1 MQNNQR
7 KRTFTHKKRISAMCL
22 TVDNL
27 QLITGDTGGI
37 IYVWNLAIEG
47 DNSGNEAENG
57 RLL

>member
-1 MQNNQR
+1 M
-7 KRTFTHKKRISAMCL
+7 TL

-27 QLITGDTGGI
+27 QLITGDTGGV

-57 RLL
+57 QLL